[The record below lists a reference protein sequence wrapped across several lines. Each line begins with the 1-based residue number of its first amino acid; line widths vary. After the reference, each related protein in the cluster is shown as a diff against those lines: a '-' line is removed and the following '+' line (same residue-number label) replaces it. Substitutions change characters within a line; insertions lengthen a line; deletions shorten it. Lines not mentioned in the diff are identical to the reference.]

1 MALLWEAVAT
11 KNARLLRMGIR
22 NLPDKLD
29 RATWLNYIRSHD
41 DIGLGFDDADIKRV
55 GYEPVS
61 HRQFLVEYFTGVFE
75 SSAARGLPFGQN
87 QKTGDVRISG
97 TLASLVGLETALEEG
112 DPDEIHLCIKHIL
125 LLHSMILSFGGIPM
139 LYYGDELGTL
149 NNYDYQKDEGKAR
162 DSRWVHRPTIDW
174 ERAALRNTPG
184 TVEYKIF
191 SALKKMIAVR
201 KEIDAFADFDNREL
215 LDVDN
220 EHLFVF
226 SRANRVTSDYI
237 LVVGNF
243 DASPQYLDLGS
254 LSNKSLNRFTEVTDL
269 YSGESPAMF
278 KDQIVVP
285 PFHFY
290 WLSGL

>member
-1 MALLWEAVAT
+1 
-11 KNARLLRMGIR
+11 
-22 NLPDKLD
+22 
-29 RATWLNYIRSHD
+29 
-41 DIGLGFDDADIKRV
+41 
-55 GYEPVS
+55 
-61 HRQFLVEYFTGVFE
+61 
-75 SSAARGLPFGQN
+75 
-87 QKTGDVRISG
+87 
-97 TLASLVGLETALEEG
+97 
-112 DPDEIHLCIKHIL
+112 
-125 LLHSMILSFGGIPM
+125 
-139 LYYGDELGTL
+139 
-149 NNYDYQKDEGKAR
+149 
-162 DSRWVHRPTIDW
+162 
-174 ERAALRNTPG
+174 
-184 TVEYKIF
+184 
-191 SALKKMIAVR
+191 MIAVR

-290 WLSGL
+290 WLTGL